1 MEGGLTLRV
10 HVIISE
16 QDRKD
21 AAGRSRAS
29 HIRCGGRKESVMRKP
44 EFRALCKGV
53 ADGEERFVEDLTLHA
68 IGKVTSCSGNHFQVQ
83 FDEKSQSWP
92 SETCRERM
100 DIASK
105 KSA

>member
-1 MEGGLTLRV
+1 
-10 HVIISE
+10 
-16 QDRKD
+16 
-21 AAGRSRAS
+21 
-29 HIRCGGRKESVMRKP
+29 MRKP

-53 ADGEERFVEDLTLHA
+53 VDGEERFVEDLTLHA
-68 IGKVTSCSGNHFQVQ
+68 IGKVTSCSGNHFQVRI
-83 FDEKSQSWP
+83 DEKSQSWP